1 MYSLSLAEMS
11 SLLFLIFRKILLC
24 IHITLECLRVQLSD
38 LQWHLACLFLGI
50 IKKEIFVLP
59 FIAIS
64 LCELG
69 EEICSSRNVAII
81 DLSVSENDVSA
92 SNIIKILS
100 FSSKES
106 MFLNALSACFN
117 FDFPFIFSTKTS
129 VMPCISS
136 RLHRK

>member
-1 MYSLSLAEMS
+1 MRA
-11 SLLFLIFRKILLC
+11 
-24 IHITLECLRVQLSD
+24 
-38 LQWHLACLFLGI
+38 
-50 IKKEIFVLP
+50 
-59 FIAIS
+59 
-64 LCELG
+64 G

-117 FDFPFIFSTKTS
+117 FDFPFIFRQK
-129 VMPCISS
+129 
-136 RLHRK
+136 HR